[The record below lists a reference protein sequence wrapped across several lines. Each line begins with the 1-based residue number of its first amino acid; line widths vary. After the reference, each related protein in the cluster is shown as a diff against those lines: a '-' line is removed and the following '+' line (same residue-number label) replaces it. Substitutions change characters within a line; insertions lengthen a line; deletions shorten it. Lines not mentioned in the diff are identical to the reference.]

1 MKLLASFSG
10 GKDSVLSIDRAIRE
24 HEIVGLIT
32 TFKDKESWFH
42 EIDGDFMDKM
52 AEAIGIPIFKIK
64 TRGGSDYTQ
73 DFKAELKKIAQQTG
87 AQGIIFG
94 DIDLEPHRQWC
105 ESIAEAA
112 EVEAVFPLWNGNRKA
127 LVEEFLDKGYQTVI
141 KKVDKKKLG
150 KEWLGKV
157 LTKELVQQIEELGLD
172 ASGENGEYHTV
183 VFDGGIFSKPLHYE
197 LGEIYEDDW
206 SFIVRLR

>member
-1 MKLLASFSG
+1 MRLLASFSG
-10 GKDSVLSIDRAIRE
+10 GKDSVLSIDRAIQE

-52 AEAIGIPIFKIK
+52 SAAIDIPIFKIK
-64 TRGGSDYTQ
+64 TGKGADYTQ
-73 DFKAELKKIAQQTG
+73 DFQEALKKIAKDTG
-87 AQGIIFG
+87 AEGIIFG

-112 EVEAVFPLWNGNRKA
+112 QIEAVFPLWNGSRKE
-127 LVEEFLDKGYQTVI
+127 LVQEFLDKGYQAVI
-141 KKVDKKKLG
+141 KKVDKKKLD

-157 LTKELVQQIEELGLD
+157 LTENTILEMERLGLD

-183 VFDGGIFSKPLHYE
+183 VFDGKIFSKPLHYE
-197 LGEIYEDDW
+197 LGGIYEDDW